1 MLDVSGLA
9 PGLGAASAQ
18 KPQGWPTGASL
29 SQLAE
34 AQQLAEAHVY
44 LSGAVGCV

>member
-9 PGLGAASAQ
+9 PGLGAASVQ
-18 KPQGWPTGASL
+18 KPQGWLTGAGL
-29 SQLAE
+29 L
-34 AQQLAEAHVY
+34 QLAEAHVY